1 MMSVAAAYLAVV
13 AVMSL
18 ACFVAYG
25 VDKHRAVTGGH
36 RIPEHTLHA
45 MAFLGG
51 WPGALLGQRQFR
63 HKTRKLS
70 FRIVFWAV
78 VLAHVGLVSAAAYA
92 TLTAGQA

>member
-13 AVMSL
+13 AVMRL

-25 VDKHRAVTGGH
+25 VDKHRAVTGGR

-51 WPGALLGQRQFR
+51 RPGALLGQRRFR

-70 FRIVFWAV
+70 FRLVFWAV

-92 TLTAGQA
+92 ALTAGQA

>member
-25 VDKHRAVTGGH
+25 VDKHRAVTGGR
-36 RIPEHTLHA
+36 RIPEHTLLA
-45 MAFLGG
+45 
-51 WPGALLGQRQFR
+51 QRRFR

-92 TLTAGQA
+92 ALTAGQA